1 MVKALVNWF
10 DRAPVV
16 DEVDR
21 RNVRVIQLLLLFL
34 AITIPATF
42 AVALPLAWPQLQGR
56 AVPPGLVVSLAM
68 SLLIAVCAAI
78 GSVRVRRGAL
88 RGGVGLLLAAM
99 LASLLVNAAVNGLQ
113 RQLPDQ
119 LAQMLVLI
127 LAGLVLGRRALWI
140 TFGALLLMLGLGV
153 GHDALLEF
161 VAEPARA
168 FYNLPSVLFS
178 YLLVTLLL
186 DRTTEALRESLR
198 ESNARGHR
206 LQQEML
212 ARERAQ
218 AQLIHA
224 QKREIVERM
233 AGGLAHDFNNVLAV
247 IVGFSATRHDDDAGS
262 DGARVAQLQDS
273 LVAVEES
280 ARRGMAIIRRLLRFS
295 RRDGEQAEDFDAAA
309 AIDALQPML
318 RQLLEARIVLRCA
331 LPATPA
337 PIHLD
342 RSQFELMLLNLAS
355 NSRDAI
361 AERGHLD
368 IAVRSEDAWT
378 IIEIADDGQGMPA
391 DVRARVFEPFYS
403 TKPADSGTGLGLA
416 VVHDLVV
423 RAGGHIQVHSE
434 PGVGTRFRIALPC
447 AGAAAGVAGVA
458 AAQPDGSK
466 M

>member
-1 MVKALVNWF
+1 MVRALLNWF

-42 AVALPLAWPQLQGR
+42 AVAVTLAWPQLRGR

-68 SLLIAVCAAI
+68 SLLIAVCATI
-78 GSVRVRRGAL
+78 GFVRVRRGAL

-161 VAEPARA
+161 VDEPARA

-262 DGARVAQLQDS
+262 DGARIALLEDS
-273 LVAVEES
+273 LASVEES

-295 RRDGEQAEDFDAAA
+295 RRDGEQAEAFDAAA
-309 AIDALQPML
+309 AIEALQPML

-368 IAVRSEDAWT
+368 IAVRSDAPWT
-378 IIEIADDGQGMPA
+378 IIEIADDGQGMHA
-391 DVRARVFEPFYS
+391 DVMARVFEPFYS

-423 RAGGHIQVHSE
+423 RAGGRIQVHSE

-447 AGAAAGVAGVA
+447 AAAAAGVAGVA

>member
-1 MVKALVNWF
+1 
-10 DRAPVV
+10 
-16 DEVDR
+16 
-21 RNVRVIQLLLLFL
+21 
-34 AITIPATF
+34 
-42 AVALPLAWPQLQGR
+42 
-56 AVPPGLVVSLAM
+56 
-68 SLLIAVCAAI
+68 
-78 GSVRVRRGAL
+78 
-88 RGGVGLLLAAM
+88 M

-273 LVAVEES
+273 LAAVEES

>member
-1 MVKALVNWF
+1 MVRTLLNWF
-10 DRAPVV
+10 DRVPVV

-42 AVALPLAWPQLQGR
+42 AVALTLAWPQLRGR
-56 AVPPGLVVSLAM
+56 AMPPGMVVSLAM
-68 SLLIAVCAAI
+68 SLLIALCAAI
-78 GSVRVRRGAL
+78 GFVRVRRGAL
-88 RGGVGLLLAAM
+88 RAGVSLLLAAM

-161 VAEPARA
+161 VDEPARA

-247 IVGFSATRHDDDAGS
+247 IVGFSATRHDDEAGS
-262 DGARVAQLQDS
+262 DAERVAQLEGS
-273 LVAVEES
+273 LGSVEES

-309 AIDALQPML
+309 AIDMLQPML

-331 LPATPA
+331 LPAAPA
-337 PIHLD
+337 PIHFD
-342 RSQFELMLLNLAS
+342 RSQFELMLLNLAC

-378 IIEIADDGQGMPA
+378 VIEVADDGQGMPA
-391 DVRARVFEPFYS
+391 DVMARVFEPFYS

-423 RAGGHIQVHSE
+423 RAGGRIQVHSE
-434 PGVGTRFRIALPC
+434 LGVGTRFLIALPR
-447 AGAAAGVAGVA
+447 AEAAAGVAD
-458 AAQPDGSK
+458 AQPAGSK
-466 M
+466 I

>member
-1 MVKALVNWF
+1 MNWF

-42 AVALPLAWPQLQGR
+42 AVAVTLAWPQLRGR

-68 SLLIAVCAAI
+68 SLLIAVCATI
-78 GSVRVRRGAL
+78 GFMRVRRGAL

-161 VAEPARA
+161 VDEPARA

-247 IVGFSATRHDDDAGS
+247 IVGFSATRHDDDDAGS
-262 DGARVAQLQDS
+262 DGARIALLEDS
-273 LVAVEES
+273 LASVEES

-295 RRDGEQAEDFDAAA
+295 RRDGEQAEDFDAVA
-309 AIDALQPML
+309 AIEALQPML

-361 AERGHLD
+361 ADRGHLD
-368 IAVRSEDAWT
+368 IAVRSEAPWT

-391 DVRARVFEPFYS
+391 DVMARVFEPFYS

-423 RAGGHIQVHSE
+423 RAGGRIQVHSE

-447 AGAAAGVAGVA
+447 AAAAAGVAGVA